1 MSAAGSYYTMAELE
15 KLLGSTFFRCHRG
28 YLVNLGKIRSY
39 DRESIKLTN
48 GSRRCPL
55 SLPNDTMKGNLR
67 KLTSKNNVDKRH
79 AK

>member
-1 MSAAGSYYTMAELE
+1 MGELE

-48 GSRRCPL
+48 GSRRCPR
-55 SLPNDTMKGNLR
+55 SLPNDTMKG
-67 KLTSKNNVDKRH
+67 
-79 AK
+79 A